1 MSFLF
6 NSISIRS
13 ITVKNRIFVSPMCQ
27 YFSATKN
34 RLPTEGH
41 TVHLGSRAIGGA
53 GVLTGAVGMIDEPNQ
68 TEQILAGNHSDA
80 VFIGRELLR
89 NPYWPMYTK
98 SKLDG
103 DASWP
108 DQYLRVIQ

>member
-27 YFSATKN
+27 YSFATKN
-34 RLPTEGH
+34 RLPTEWY
-41 TVHLGSRAIGGA
+41 TVHLGSHAIGRA
-53 GVLTGAVGMIDEPNQ
+53 GVLRDTVGMIDEPNQ
-68 TEQILAGNHSDA
+68 IEQILAGNHSDA